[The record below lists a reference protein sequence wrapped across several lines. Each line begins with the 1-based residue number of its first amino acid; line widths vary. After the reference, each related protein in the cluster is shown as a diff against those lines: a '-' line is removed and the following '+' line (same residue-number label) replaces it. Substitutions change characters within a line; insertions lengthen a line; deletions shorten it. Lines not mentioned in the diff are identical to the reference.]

1 VKVLANQ
8 VRLPRQVL
16 AGEIWPALADRH
28 AFRVDPDGRPFVL
41 PGMGAV
47 TLGVHCG
54 DPATGY
60 ASDHLEPGASV
71 RHRDPAAN
79 YALQFLTCIGNEVRV
94 ASGPAT
100 GAVGHVIGQ
109 HAYVLVDFPEAAL
122 EVMGPGDGVTVV
134 AVGQGLAL
142 AEHPSI
148 VVKNCDPG
156 LLDRLPGGTSADG
169 RLEVHVAARVP
180 AEAIGAGAGMI
191 SEYANT
197 DLMGAYAGLGDDLS
211 LGLESLRIGDVVCLA
226 DSDHRYGRGYRPG
239 YLTIGVISTGQCMLF
254 GHGPGPSTL
263 MSGPAEAFSIV
274 DDADANLA
282 SWLHPWPSDA
292 PLDAALEVAA
302 EAAPAAALEVAAEAA
317 P

>member
-1 VKVLANQ
+1 MNLTANQ
-8 VRLPRQVL
+8 ERLPRQVL

-28 AFRVDPDGRPFVL
+28 AYRVDPDGRPFVL

-54 DPATGY
+54 DPATGH

-71 RHRDPAAN
+71 RHRDAAAN
-79 YALQFLTCIGNEVRV
+79 YALQFLTCVGNGVTV
-94 ASGPAT
+94 TSGPAA

-109 HAYVLVDFPEAAL
+109 HAYVLVDFPEPAL
-122 EVMGPGDGVTVV
+122 EVMAPGDRVSVL

-142 AEHPSI
+142 AEHPDI

-156 LLDRLPGGTSADG
+156 LLDRMPGGTDSDG

-197 DLMGAYAGLGDDLS
+197 DLMGAYQGLGDDLS
-211 LGLESLRIGDVVCLA
+211 LGLESLRIADVVCLE
-226 DSDHRYGRGYRPG
+226 DSDHRFGRGYREG
-239 YLTIGVISTGQCMLF
+239 FLTIGVISTGQCMLF

-263 MSGPAEAFSIV
+263 MSGPAGAFSIV
-274 DDADANLA
+274 VDADANLA
-282 SWLHPWPSDA
+282 SWLHPWPQ
-292 PLDAALEVAA
+292 EVADDQR
-302 EAAPAAALEVAAEAA
+302 
-317 P
+317 